1 MENEHSLYND
11 LESILIT
18 RDQLKDAV
26 EKLGKRITEDYQ
38 GKRPV
43 FVCILKGASM
53 FFAAGN

>member
-26 EKLGKRITEDYQ
+26 ESRT
-38 GKRPV
+38 
-43 FVCILKGASM
+43 
-53 FFAAGN
+53 AAAH